1 MATPT
6 EQALIALQQD
16 LLRTQSQLLEVST
29 KYDELQGAH
38 RRMEEEYSE
47 RFAEKTKA
55 ITEMEENL
63 KALLFKPK
71 FDLELL
77 DLKSKDFRSASRPS
91 IALVFSAK
99 RSA

>member
-47 RFAEKTKA
+47 RFAENQA
-55 ITEMEENL
+55 
-63 KALLFKPK
+63 
-71 FDLELL
+71 DLQTLERLQVL
-77 DLKSKDFRSASRPS
+77 RGA
-91 IALVFSAK
+91 
-99 RSA
+99 